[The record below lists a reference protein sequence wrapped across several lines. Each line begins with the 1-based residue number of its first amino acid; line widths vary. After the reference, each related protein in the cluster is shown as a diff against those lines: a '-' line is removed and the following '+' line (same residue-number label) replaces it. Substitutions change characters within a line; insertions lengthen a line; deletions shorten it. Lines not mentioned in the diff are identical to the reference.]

1 MIAALLLLAVFA
13 LSALIAEK
21 CLQMVVNPVRY
32 DVDYVKAL
40 ETTNGFSDC
49 IEAYETKWQRTP
61 FVLHCAGADISGEY
75 MMNPADS
82 GTPRKV
88 AITCHGHT
96 VNRYSDLKY
105 ADIFYRAGFSTVI
118 FDERYF
124 GESTGDFAPLGRTKR
139 GTWPPSSPMSGR
151 YSVRTASSACTANPW
166 ARPPRF

>member
-1 MIAALLLLAVFA
+1 MIWCMIAALFLLAVFA

-21 CLQMVVNPVRY
+21 CLQMVVKPVRY

-49 IEAYETKWQRTP
+49 IEAYETKWQLTP

-88 AITCHGHT
+88 AIICHGHT

-105 ADIFYRAGFSTVI
+105 ADIFYRAGFNTVI
-118 FDERYF
+118 FDKSQF
-124 GESTGDFAPLGRTKR
+124 GEKCNEIFILLHRNATGRERSGAYIPLLFL
-139 GTWPPSSPMSGR
+139 
-151 YSVRTASSACTANPW
+151 V
-166 ARPPRF
+166 

>member
-1 MIAALLLLAVFA
+1 MIWCMIAALLLLAVFA

-75 MMNPADS
+75 MMNPGAAWGLRLRRGVWRS
-82 GTPRKV
+82 SAMGTP
-88 AITCHGHT
+88 
-96 VNRYSDLKY
+96 
-105 ADIFYRAGFSTVI
+105 
-118 FDERYF
+118 
-124 GESTGDFAPLGRTKR
+124 
-139 GTWPPSSPMSGR
+139 
-151 YSVRTASSACTANPW
+151 
-166 ARPPRF
+166 

>member
-88 AITCHGHT
+88 AIICHGLH
-96 VNRYSDLKY
+96 LL
-105 ADIFYRAGFSTVI
+105 I
-118 FDERYF
+118 
-124 GESTGDFAPLGRTKR
+124 
-139 GTWPPSSPMSGR
+139 
-151 YSVRTASSACTANPW
+151 
-166 ARPPRF
+166 

>member
-1 MIAALLLLAVFA
+1 MIWCMIAALLLLAVFA
-13 LSALIAEK
+13 ISALIAEK

-88 AITCHGHT
+88 AGIPTS
-96 VNRYSDLKY
+96 NMR
-105 ADIFYRAGFSTVI
+105 IFST
-118 FDERYF
+118 
-124 GESTGDFAPLGRTKR
+124 APG
-139 GTWPPSSPMSGR
+139 
-151 YSVRTASSACTANPW
+151 SAP
-166 ARPPRF
+166 

>member
-1 MIAALLLLAVFA
+1 MIAVLLLLAVFA
-13 LSALIAEK
+13 LLALIAEK

-61 FVLHCAGADISGEY
+61 FVLHCASADISGEY
-75 MMNPADS
+75 MENPADS

-88 AITCHGHT
+88 AIICHGHT

-105 ADIFYRAGFSTVI
+105 ADIFDRAGFRTVI
-118 FDERYF
+118 FD
-124 GESTGDFAPLGRTKR
+124 
-139 GTWPPSSPMSGR
+139 
-151 YSVRTASSACTANPW
+151 
-166 ARPPRF
+166 